1 MSTARQI
8 EQHLPGLYERDY
20 FAWTQQQATMLRSG
34 QLSGVDALHLAEE
47 IEDLGRSEKR
57 ALASRMMVLLAHLL
71 KWQYQP
77 ALRSKSWQ
85 RTIKTQRKDVSYE
98 LGGSLSLKTL
108 LTDPEWL
115 DIVWSKA
122 ALLASDETGLDIEIF
137 PEACPWDMTDVMHIG
152 WLPESECDISP
163 AGVRGHQTS

>member
-8 EQHLPGLYERDY
+8 EQHLPELYERDY

-34 QLSGVDALHLAEE
+34 QISGVDALHLAEE

-57 ALASRMMVLLAHLL
+57 ALASCMIVLLAHFL
-71 KWQYQP
+71 KWQHQP

-85 RTIKTQRKDVSYE
+85 RTITIQRKDVKYE
-98 LGGSLSLKTL
+98 LAGSPSLKPSL
-108 LTDPEWL
+108 NDLEWL

-122 ALLASDETGLDIEIF
+122 TILASNET
-137 PEACPWDMTDVMHIG
+137 A
-152 WLPESECDISP
+152 
-163 AGVRGHQTS
+163 

>member
-8 EQHLPGLYERDY
+8 KQQLPELYEQDY
-20 FAWTQQQATMLRSG
+20 FAWTQQQASMLRSG
-34 QLSGVDALHLAEE
+34 QLSDVDALHLAEE
-47 IEDLGRSEKR
+47 VEDLGRSERR
-57 ALASRMMVLLAHLL
+57 ALASRMIALLAHLL

-85 RTIKTQRKDVSYE
+85 QTIKTQRKEVTYE
-98 LGGSLSLKTL
+98 LGGSPSLKNS

-122 ALLASDETGLDIEIF
+122 ALLAADETGLDIEIF
-137 PEACPWDMTDVMHIG
+137 PEVCPWGMTDVMRIG
-152 WLPESECDISP
+152 WLSE
-163 AGVRGHQTS
+163 